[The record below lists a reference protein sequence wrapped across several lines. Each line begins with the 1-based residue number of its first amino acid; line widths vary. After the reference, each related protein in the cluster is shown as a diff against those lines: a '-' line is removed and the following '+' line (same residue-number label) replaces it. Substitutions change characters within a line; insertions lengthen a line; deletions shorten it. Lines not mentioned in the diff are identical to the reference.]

1 VDAISQLSAGL
12 GGRYTIDREIGV
24 GGMATV
30 YLARDVKHDRLVAL
44 KVLKPELGAVLGV
57 DRFLAE
63 IRVTAGLQHPNLLP
77 LFDSGE
83 ADGNLFYV
91 MPYVE
96 GETLRR
102 HIDREKQL
110 PVEQAVHIATSIAGA
125 LDYAHRHGV
134 VHRDLKPENILLHD
148 GQPLIADFG
157 IALAISNA
165 AGARMT
171 QSGLSLGTPQYMSPE
186 QATADRQIDGRTDI
200 YSLGAV
206 TYEMLTGEPPHT
218 GTTAQAV
225 IAKLMTEEPRAVSTL
240 RRTVP
245 PHVDAAVHR
254 ALERLPADRFG
265 TAHEFA
271 DALSGKTVAA
281 FLHARPA
288 SSSATRW
295 KVAAVTSMIAFV
307 AALGWG
313 IARGPDGTAPAR
325 HMELSLVLP
334 DSVALDVSNF
344 LSHSFDLSP
353 DGTQFAYVGPN
364 GLFLRRLDSLTPRRL
379 TSDGAERPHFSPD
392 GAWVG
397 YVSGHTLRKIPV
409 NGGTPVTVA
418 DSVLAW
424 AWSRLGTIVFTRA
437 VDAADL
443 WRVADTGGR
452 AERIVHQLRP
462 GDFAYG
468 TPSFLPDGDA
478 FVVPVRTEAQ
488 GAAREL
494 AAYRLSDGMMRYLG
508 LPGGGSPRYLPGG
521 ILLFLNPNGDMSA
534 VRFDTRTLRITGT
547 PIPVLSDVMTKL
559 TSAELAVSENG
570 TLVYLPGMAPRQ
582 LVELDRAGGVR
593 VLGQS
598 SGAYSNPRYSPDGRR
613 VALSVGKP
621 PVGAVWIYDNLSSTM
636 SRLTDDHRVA
646 MVEWTPDGRR
656 VAWMQAVI
664 ARGLHWRAADLSD
677 SESTLLLGGSG
688 MAFSP
693 KNSPGGDYFVTGVAG
708 QSGRRALIVVR
719 LDSTRRQTPIPE
731 SSGASAP
738 SISPD
743 GRWLAYLFIES
754 GRSELYVRSMSG
766 LGGRHQMSASGA
778 TEPTWNPRG
787 GELFYR
793 VGARLI
799 AATLE
804 FAPEPRVVR
813 RDTLAF
819 AVTTPPNFNGASYGV
834 SADGR
839 RFIMARPVGGSS
851 PPIIVTGWL
860 DEVRA
865 RLKAQR

>member
-1 VDAISQLSAGL
+1 VDVISQLSDGL
-12 GGRYTIDREIGV
+12 NGRYTIDREIGV

-44 KVLKPELGAVLGV
+44 KVLKPELGAVLGI

-63 IRVTAGLQHPNLLP
+63 IKVTAKLQHPNLLP

-83 ADGNLFYV
+83 AGGNLFYV

-102 HIDREKQL
+102 RIDREKQI

-171 QSGLSLGTPQYMSPE
+171 QTGLSLGTPQYMSPE

-240 RRTVP
+240 RRAVP
-245 PHVDAAVHR
+245 PHVDAAVRR
-254 ALERLPADRFG
+254 ALEKLPADRFG
-265 TAHEFA
+265 TAREFA
-271 DALSGKTVAA
+271 DALNGKTVIA
-281 FLHARPA
+281 LPRTVPT
-288 SSSATRW
+288 SATRW
-295 KVAAVTSMIAFV
+295 KVAAGASMIAFV

-313 IARGPDGTAPAR
+313 ITRGRDGATPTP
-325 HMELSLVLP
+325 HMELSLLLP
-334 DSVALDVSNF
+334 DSAALDISNF
-344 LSHSFDLSP
+344 LSQSFDLAP
-353 DGTQFAYVGPN
+353 KGTQFAYVGPG

-379 TSDGAERPHFSPD
+379 TSDGAQRPQFSPD
-392 GAWVG
+392 GAWVA
-397 YVSGHTLRKIPV
+397 YVSGSTLRKIPV
-409 NGGTPVTVA
+409 TGGTPVTVA
-418 DSVLAW
+418 DSVTSW
-424 AWSRLGTIVFTRA
+424 AWSRRGTIVFTRRFD
-437 VDAADL
+437 VADL

-462 GDFAYG
+462 GDFGYG
-468 TPSFLPDGDA
+468 TPSFLPDGDS
-478 FVVPVRTEAQ
+478 FVVPVRTDSQ
-488 GAAREL
+488 GTTREL
-494 AAYRLSDGMMRYLG
+494 AAYRVSDSTMHYLE

-521 ILLFLNPNGDMSA
+521 ILLFLNADTGMSV
-534 VRFDTRTLRITGT
+534 VRFDERALRVTGT
-547 PIPVLSDVMTKL
+547 PMPVLSNVMTKL

-570 TLVYLPGMAPRQ
+570 TLVYLPGVGPSQ
-582 LVELDRAGGVR
+582 LVDIDREGTVR
-593 VLGQS
+593 VLRRE
-598 SGAYSNPRYSPDGRR
+598 SGGYNNPRYSPDGRR
-613 VALSVGKP
+613 VALSIGKA
-621 PVGAVWIYDNLSSTM
+621 PVGAVFIYDIRSSIM
-636 SRLTDDHRVA
+636 SRLTDNHRVA

-664 ARGLHWRAADLSD
+664 ERGLHWRAADLSD
-677 SESTLLLGGSG
+677 SESPLILGGYG
-688 MAFSP
+688 LAFSP
-693 KNSPGGDYFVTGVAG
+693 KNSPGGDYFVTALGD
-708 QSGRRALIVVR
+708 RREDRTLNVVR

-731 SSGASAP
+731 SNGASAP
-738 SISPD
+738 CISPD
-743 GRWLAYLFIES
+743 GRWLAYIS
-754 GRSELYVRSMSG
+754 PVSGGRSELYVRLISG
-766 LGGRHQMSASGA
+766 LGGRHQISDGGA
-778 TEPTWNPRG
+778 TEPAWNPRG

-793 VGARLI
+793 VGSRLI

-804 FAPEPRVVR
+804 FAPEPLVVR
-813 RDTLAF
+813 RDTLPF
-819 AVTTPPNFNGASYGV
+819 VVTTQPNADAASYGV
-834 SADGR
+834 SADGKH
-839 RFIMARPVGGSS
+839 FIMTRPVGGTS

-860 DEVRA
+860 DQVSA
-865 RLKAQR
+865 RLKARR